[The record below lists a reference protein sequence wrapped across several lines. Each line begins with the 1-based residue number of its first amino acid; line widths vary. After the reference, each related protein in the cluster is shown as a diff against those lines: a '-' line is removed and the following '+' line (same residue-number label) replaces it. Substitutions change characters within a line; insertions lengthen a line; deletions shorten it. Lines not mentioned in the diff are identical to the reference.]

1 MNANDRS
8 LVGFAM
14 LAHALFHAYELS
26 IPILVVVWLDTFAAS
41 EAVLGTVVGAGY
53 ALVGVGALPS
63 GILADKYGSKSIVV
77 ASILGMGVGFGVM
90 SFAPNVIVLAVALLL
105 WGVAASV
112 YHPAGLSLLS
122 RGAEQRGSAFAI
134 HGAAGNV
141 GTVVGPLAA
150 ALLLVAFDW
159 RVVTA
164 LFFLPALA
172 GAALATR
179 LEFDETAGVEDP
191 TTAADGG
198 ISSVSEL
205 RANSSMLF
213 SGGFVVVFAIVILYG
228 VYYRGILTFLPNI
241 LASLPLFEP
250 ITAFGRTFA
259 PGQYVYSGL
268 LLVGVIG
275 QYAGGKLTDVV
286 DTELALAGSLA
297 ALVVGALLFVPASR
311 AGIEPLLGV
320 CVLLGFFIYVTA
332 PVYQATVAD
341 TVTADV
347 HGLTFGYTYLAMFG
361 IGAAGAAVAGVALT
375 YSSVST
381 LFVVLAGVA
390 LLAVVL
396 TVSLVRR

>member
-1 MNANDRS
+1 
-8 LVGFAM
+8 M
-14 LAHALFHAYELS
+14 LAHAMVHTYELS
-26 IPILVVVWLDTFAAS
+26 IPIFVSIWLVEFDVIDLGVAQFGVTEATLGLVV
-41 EAVLGTVVGAGY
+41 TVGY
-53 ALVGVGALPS
+53 GLFGIGALPGGVLVDRIGS
-63 GILADKYGSKSIVV
+63 RRLIVLCLFGMGGSFLLLGIAPGLIVV
-77 ASILGMGVGFGVM
+77 TL
-90 SFAPNVIVLAVALLL
+90 ALLV
-105 WGVAASV
+105 WGAAASV

-150 ALLLVAFDW
+150 ALLLVVFDW

-179 LEFDETAGVEDP
+179 LEFDETAGVEDA
-191 TTAADGG
+191 TTVADGG
-198 ISSVSEL
+198 ISSISEL
-205 RANSSMLF
+205 RTNSWTLF

-241 LASLPLFEP
+241 LAGLPLFEP
-250 ITAFGRTFA
+250 VTAFGRTFA

-268 LLVGVIG
+268 LLVGVVG

-311 AGIEPLLGV
+311 AGVEPLLGV

-375 YSSVST
+375 YSSAST

-390 LLAVVL
+390 LLGVVL